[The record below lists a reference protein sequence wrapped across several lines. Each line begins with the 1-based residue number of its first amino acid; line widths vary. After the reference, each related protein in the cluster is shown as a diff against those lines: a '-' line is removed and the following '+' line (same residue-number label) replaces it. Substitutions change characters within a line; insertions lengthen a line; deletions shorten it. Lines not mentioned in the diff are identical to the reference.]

1 MTEVW
6 QRPLRSDAERNR
18 RLVLEAAAQAFA
30 EEGFDVGMAEIAR
43 RAGVGNATVFR
54 RFPTKDALY
63 EAIVDEKIAE
73 LCAAATVAAEL
84 PDPWDALV
92 RYLETSAELQAR
104 DRGFFQA
111 TEQYLLERPEL
122 MRRHRIILDVVDP
135 LVVRAQEAGVV
146 RDDVTTLDV
155 LGLVK
160 GAVACVPPP
169 ACAPTAG
176 DARWP
181 SSSTR
186 CGPRRPPRCRSRR
199 SPTRRS
205 SGPSASRP
213 TPNAASYGLR
223 VRLSRKPATAARTA
237 SRMKRPK
244 LAMPTI
250 ASTKTTTAATARPP
264 EASTR

>member
-43 RAGVGNATVFR
+43 RAGVWNATVFR

-73 LCAAATVAAEL
+73 LCAAAAIATEL

-92 RYLETSAELQAR
+92 RYLEATAGLQAR

-122 MRRHRIILDVVDP
+122 MRRHRAVLDVVDP
-135 LVVRAQEAGVV
+135 LVVRAQEAGAL

-160 GAVACVPPP
+160 GAVACVPPSP
-169 ACAPTAG
+169 GLRA
-176 DARWP
+176 DAW
-181 SSSTR
+181 
-186 CGPRRPPRCRSRR
+186 RRPL
-199 SPTRRS
+199 
-205 SGPSASRP
+205 AIVLDALRP
-213 TPNAASYGLR
+213 G
-223 VRLSRKPATAARTA
+223 
-237 SRMKRPK
+237 
-244 LAMPTI
+244 
-250 ASTKTTTAATARPP
+250 AATPLPVPP
-264 EASTR
+264 LSYEEIERALGIEPDA

>member
-54 RFPTKDALY
+54 RFPSKDALY

-73 LCAAATVAAEL
+73 LCAAAAVAGGA

-92 RYLETSAELQAR
+92 RYLETTAELQAR

-111 TEQYLLERPEL
+111 TEQHLLERPEL
-122 MRRHRIILDVVDP
+122 CAATGSSSTWSIRWSCAPRRPASL
-135 LVVRAQEAGVV
+135 

-155 LGLVK
+155 ARAGQGRGRLRAAPRPARRRL
-160 GAVACVPPP
+160 APP
-169 ACAPTAG
+169 AGPGARRAAARGGHAAADPAALLRGDRARPDRRTAG
-176 DARWP
+176 
-181 SSSTR
+181 
-186 CGPRRPPRCRSRR
+186 
-199 SPTRRS
+199 
-205 SGPSASRP
+205 
-213 TPNAASYGLR
+213 
-223 VRLSRKPATAARTA
+223 
-237 SRMKRPK
+237 
-244 LAMPTI
+244 
-250 ASTKTTTAATARPP
+250 
-264 EASTR
+264 

>member
-73 LCAAATVAAEL
+73 LCAAAAVATAQ

-92 RYLETSAELQAR
+92 RYLEATAELQAR

-111 TEQYLLERPEL
+111 TEQHLLEHPEL
-122 MRRHRIILDVVDP
+122 LRRHRIILELVDP
-135 LVVRAQEAGVV
+135 LVARAQEAGVL

-160 GAVACVPPP
+160 GAVACVPPSP

-176 DARWP
+176 AGRWP
-181 SSSTR
+181 SCSTR
-186 CGPRRPPRCRSRR
+186 CAPRRPRRCPSRR

-205 SGPSASRP
+205 SGRWASRP
-213 TPNAASYGLR
+213 RSSGPRRRRARPRRRPRRAGR
-223 VRLSRKPATAARTA
+223 AAR
-237 SRMKRPK
+237 RR
-244 LAMPTI
+244 
-250 ASTKTTTAATARPP
+250 
-264 EASTR
+264 